1 MSDSTAWSMDQLAA
15 HALLTRLNVE
25 ATAGNLELAAEHF
38 ARHRDNAIGW
48 AAERAH
54 SRIVRELEATGPM
67 YFNDR
72 NEEWAEGFRFAEHRV
87 ATMMPEEL
95 LELAPAKVR
104 SKGQLLRTMVR
115 QARNR

>member
-1 MSDSTAWSMDQLAA
+1 MGDSSAWSMDRLAA
-15 HALLTRLNVE
+15 QNLLARLNVE
-25 ATAGNLELAAEHF
+25 ATPGNLELAAEHF

-54 SRIVRELEATGPM
+54 SRVVRELESVGTMHFG
-67 YFNDR
+67 DR
-72 NEEWAEGFRFAEHRV
+72 CEEWAEGFRFAEHRV

-95 LELAPAKVR
+95 LDLVPHRTR
-104 SKGQLLRTMVR
+104 SKGQILRSMVR